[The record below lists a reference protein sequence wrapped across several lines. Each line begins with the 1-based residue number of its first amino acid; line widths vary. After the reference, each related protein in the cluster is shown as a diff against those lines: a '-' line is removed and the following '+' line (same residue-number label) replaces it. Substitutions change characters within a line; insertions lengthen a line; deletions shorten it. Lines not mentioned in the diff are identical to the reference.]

1 MAIDGTDLR
10 LIRRELESAL
20 SDALAR
26 GNADPAALKLSA
38 RLGAIVAEIGN
49 RHEARRHF
57 QLVAA
62 AGPTLLGAN
71 HPLVRQ
77 ATAFLGDSSLDAP
90 PRRAPA
96 IRPAGREV
104 EPARPSRTGL
114 ATIPKEQLNDAGG
127 SGRRTRHQSLIW
139 VVAASA
145 AIAAVAAA
153 SVAQWTR
160 GDSPT
165 VASTPP
171 PKVVAPGRVSVTM
184 AKGVV
189 TVRWQDPSGGTTP
202 FIVSGGLPGAKADIR
217 QQVDAGQ
224 SSVAI
229 NGLNTSR
236 DYCFTVV
243 AVYSANQVAV
253 SDLACTRH

>member
-10 LIRRELESAL
+10 QTRRELESAL

-26 GNADPAALKLSA
+26 GDADPAALKLSA

-57 QLVAA
+57 QFVAA
-62 AGPTLLGAN
+62 AGPAVLGAN

-77 ATAFLGDSSLDAP
+77 ANAFLGDGSLDVQ

-96 IRPAGREV
+96 IRSDGREV
-104 EPARPSRTGL
+104 ERARPSRTGL
-114 ATIPKEQLNDAGG
+114 ARIPKEMFDDAGR
-127 SGRRTRHQSLIW
+127 SGWRTRHRSSIW

-145 AIAAVAAA
+145 AVAGVAAA
-153 SVAQWTR
+153 SVALWPR
-160 GDSPT
+160 GEAAT
-165 VASTPP
+165 VASTAPS
-171 PKVVAPGRVSVTM
+171 KVVAPSRVSVTM

-189 TVRWQDPSGGTTP
+189 TVRWQDPSGGTAP
-202 FIVSGGLPGAKADIR
+202 FIVSGGVAGAEADVR

-224 SSVAI
+224 GSVTI
-229 NGLNTSR
+229 NGLNASR

-243 AVYSANQVAV
+243 AVYSADQVAV